1 MTTTAMHGQKMANAA
16 PCCSLWKVPSLWP
29 GAIWPNLPS
38 FVQKPAKIGKT
49 AWVANA
55 RSVQLLQFFSH
66 GILVS
71 MNSPCAATHFATR
84 ESLAHFEQ
92 LATPIWVFDVDNH
105 KIWWANAAG
114 ILFWEAASLDDL
126 LQRDFSTDS
135 DMVRTRLRQI
145 VRNGPGQKRIQ
156 DTWTLYPND
165 DPKYVILSLLPITI
179 NHETNAV
186 LIEVKQFVGS
196 MVDADSLRILE
207 ATRASALMV
216 STFSAE
222 GRLLAQNPAALRCY
236 GPPRP
241 GIHDNEM
248 ASRLKDPDVA
258 VQLLETAKSGKSLDL
273 EQLVWTQSGSRVHRI
288 QARRG
293 RDPITGAFA
302 TIVSEEDVTKQNALR
317 LQMQALN
324 DQLERKVEERT
335 RRLDASEERYALAT
349 QSAAVWDWDLKQN
362 HLYLSPSIL
371 ETLEFSPDFEADA
384 FLDENTEDSVL
395 KVLHPDDVLSFQAE
409 VTRHLKEPDVPFR
422 HEHRLKTGSGTY
434 RWFHAQG
441 KSIVG
446 PDGRATRSVGILTDI
461 TERKELEASLLAAH
475 RSDAIGQLS
484 GGIAHDFN
492 NLLTVVLGNAEL
504 LEMEQNANHEL
515 ITAIKKAALRGA
527 DLTRHLLAY
536 SRRQTLR
543 PRPVDLS
550 QLVTSMSKTLLQ
562 NLGENIWVEIKISGG
577 LWPIHADA
585 TQVESAILHLACNA
599 RDAMPQGGE
608 LEISCQNHLVTEAQ
622 PLPGGEHSLQP
633 GEYVEILIRDSGE
646 GMTSATLNRA
656 CEPFFTTRKTGQS
669 SGLGLSM
676 VYGFAQQ
683 SGGGAA
689 LHSQPG
695 AGTSASLFL
704 PRSTLEPE
712 TTPGPKI
719 AIPINGNGE
728 NIHLLEDDSAVQS
741 TLRSML
747 EALNYR
753 VTQASDAATAMQVI
767 SQGPP
772 PALILADV
780 VLPGGESGVEFVERL
795 GHRFPQIKAVL
806 ISGYTQD
813 EATLDALSSHGHFF
827 LQKPMNK
834 ARLSQI
840 IHLAL
845 QGKT

>member
-1 MTTTAMHGQKMANAA
+1 MK
-16 PCCSLWKVPSLWP
+16 SS
-29 GAIWPNLPS
+29 
-38 FVQKPAKIGKT
+38 
-49 AWVANA
+49 
-55 RSVQLLQFFSH
+55 
-66 GILVS
+66 
-71 MNSPCAATHFATR
+71 CATSHFATR
-84 ESLAHFEQ
+84 DGLGHFEQ

-114 ILFWEAASLDDL
+114 ILFWEAQNLDDL

-135 DMVRTRLRQI
+135 DMVRTRLRQ
-145 VRNGPGQKRIQ
+145 VVCNGPGQKRIQ

-165 DPKYVILSLLPITI
+165 EPKSVILSFLPITI
-179 NHETNAV
+179 IQGTNAV
-186 LIEVKQFVGS
+186 LIEVKQFVDS

-222 GRLLAQNPAALRCY
+222 GQLLAQNPAALACY
-236 GPPRP
+236 GPQRP
-241 GIHDNEM
+241 GMNGNDM

-258 VQLLETAKSGKSLDL
+258 VQLLETANSGKSLDL
-273 EQLVWTQSGSRVHRI
+273 EQLVWTQNGSRVHRI

-324 DQLERKVEERT
+324 GQLERKVEDRT
-335 RRLDASEERYALAT
+335 RRLDTSEERYALAT

-362 HLYLSPSIL
+362 LLYLSPSL
-371 ETLEFSPDFEADA
+371 LATLEFEPNFKADA
-384 FLDENTEDSVL
+384 LLDENAENSTI
-395 KVLHPDDVLSFQAE
+395 KILHPEDVAAFQTE

-422 HEHRLKTGSGTY
+422 QELRLKTRSGDY

-461 TERKELEASLLAAH
+461 TERKDLEASLFAAH

-492 NLLTVVLGNAEL
+492 NLLTVILGNAEL
-504 LEMEQNANHEL
+504 LDMAQDANQEL

-550 QLVTSMSKTLLQ
+550 QLVTGMNKTLLQ
-562 NLGENIWVEIKISGG
+562 NLGDGIWVEIKIGGG
-577 LWPIHADA
+577 LWSIHADV

-599 RDAMPQGGE
+599 RDAMPRGGKV
-608 LEISCQNHLVTEAQ
+608 EISCQNHQITKAR
-622 PLPGGEHSLQP
+622 PLPGAEHSLQP
-633 GEYVEILIRDSGE
+633 GNYVEILIRDTGE

-656 CEPFFTTRKTGQS
+656 CEPFFTTRKTGQG

-683 SGGGAA
+683 SGGGVA

-695 AGTSASLFL
+695 TGTSVSLFL

-712 TTPGPKI
+712 ANPGPKVLE
-719 AIPINGNGE
+719 PITGNGE
-728 NIHLLEDDSAVQS
+728 SIHLLEDDSAVQS

-767 SQGPP
+767 SQGPLP
-772 PALILADV
+772 ELILADV

-795 GHRFPQIKAVL
+795 VRRFPQIKAVL
-806 ISGYTQD
+806 MSGYTQD
-813 EATLDALSSHGHFF
+813 EATLEALSGHGHFF

-834 ARLSQI
+834 ARLSQML
-840 IHLAL
+840 HVAL
-845 QGKT
+845 RGKP